1 MNIRIC
7 DCCGKKLGPL
17 NTFTLTIKAGEFVTL
32 SHMQNIEYDL
42 CKDCMEIVK
51 GVIRKNI
58 SKEES

>member
-17 NTFTLTIKAGEFVTL
+17 NTFTMTIEAGEFVTL
-32 SHMQNIEYDL
+32 RHMHRAEYDL
-42 CKDCMEIVK
+42 CVDCMEIVK

-58 SKEES
+58 SKEGS